1 MKTAR
6 DRFADQSPA
15 AALRL
20 AADARDAAKDAAARM
35 SAGELEELRS
45 VGVIL
50 ISISMAEQIN
60 RTRRLQDAALNEGAL
75 Q

>member
-35 SAGELEELRS
+35 SAAELEELRGD
-45 VGVIL
+45 GVML
-50 ISISMAEQIN
+50 ISIAIAEQIN
-60 RTRRLQDAALNEGAL
+60 RTRRLQNAALNAGAM